1 MMSLAFKSGAFG
13 QCDNPSRRK
22 MNTKH
27 RLLLIDDA
35 KMMHGLVRSRLNL
48 DDIEIYSAFDG
59 DQGLAMASEEQ
70 PDVIL
75 LDVEMPWPDG
85 FEVCRRLKDDAE
97 LKNIPVIFLTAMNST
112 DQKIRGLNS
121 GAIDFVTKPFD
132 AGELQ
137 ARVRVALRNKELLDL
152 LSKKAMIDGLTG
164 LWNRGYLNERLLT
177 EIASARRHDRKLS
190 CMMIDVDHFK
200 SINDVY
206 GHGFGDVV
214 LRGIGGT
221 IQETCRTEDVACRYG
236 GEEFAIILR
245 DTEALQARILGER
258 IRTAVAGDSYS
269 RGSIN
274 VAVTCS
280 IGVAEWMPG
289 AEDVIE
295 RADSALYESKQN
307 GRNRVTVAQLPIRA
321 VA

>member
-1 MMSLAFKSGAFG
+1 
-13 QCDNPSRRK
+13 
-22 MNTKH
+22 MNTKYT
-27 RLLLIDDA
+27 LLLIDDA
-35 KMMHGLVRSRLNL
+35 KMMHGLVRTRLGC
-48 DDIEIYSAFDG
+48 DDIEIHSAYDG
-59 DQGLAMASEEQ
+59 DQGLTLATQLQ

-85 FEVCRRLKDDAE
+85 FEVCRRLKEDPD
-97 LKNIPVIFLTAMNST
+97 LKHVPVIFLTAMNST
-112 DQKIRGLNS
+112 EQKIRGLNS

-164 LWNRGYLNERLLT
+164 LWNRGYLNERVLS
-177 EIASARRHDRKLS
+177 EVAHARRHNRKLS
-190 CMMIDVDHFK
+190 CMMVDVDHFK

-214 LRGIGGT
+214 LRGVAVT
-221 IQETCRTEDVACRYG
+221 IQDSCRAEDVACRYG
-236 GEEFAIILR
+236 GEEFAILLR
-245 DTEALQARILGER
+245 ETDALQARILGER
-258 IRTAVAGDSYS
+258 IRTAVAGNAYS
-269 RGSIN
+269 RGAIN

-280 IGVAEWMPG
+280 IGIAEWVPG
-289 AEDVIE
+289 AEEIIE
-295 RADSALYESKQN
+295 RADQALYESKQN